1 MDIIYPFLW
10 AFGLCLGSFAGMSI
24 SRYQRIYS
32 GEKINIVSPSSH
44 CPRCKK
50 SLKPM
55 MLIPIFSYIYLK
67 GKCYFCKKEINKS
80 YLITE
85 LIFLTVTLMLIF
97 FETSIL
103 NILVLLLIF
112 CILYILLITDYKHFF
127 LPIELNLT
135 LLFFSICSA
144 ALNIYTNITHA
155 LFGAV
160 FGYTVLYVINF
171 IYKKFR
177 TIDGIGFGDF
187 ILLASLGA
195 LYGIYSIPFI
205 LFFGS
210 LFSLVIY
217 LFKEKNTENYVPFG
231 SGLILGAFLIFLLI
245 EIELLRFI

>member
-112 CILYILLITDYKHFF
+112 CLLY
-127 LPIELNLT
+127 N
-135 LLFFSICSA
+135 
-144 ALNIYTNITHA
+144 
-155 LFGAV
+155 
-160 FGYTVLYVINF
+160 
-171 IYKKFR
+171 
-177 TIDGIGFGDF
+177 
-187 ILLASLGA
+187 
-195 LYGIYSIPFI
+195 
-205 LFFGS
+205 
-210 LFSLVIY
+210 
-217 LFKEKNTENYVPFG
+217 
-231 SGLILGAFLIFLLI
+231 
-245 EIELLRFI
+245 